1 MWTDSLSLSEAKYTE
16 KVLKE
21 LSSVHWANGLL
32 SRIHKAGGLT
42 SENMPLLFEARF
54 AYELYRKG
62 LKVEYEYP
70 AGVGDST
77 VEFRVIGSNEWLI
90 ELVSIRCSEGVKR
103 ATKQIGPI
111 YERSLS
117 TNSSDPHQSEEAEM
131 ITAEQK
137 IGEKV
142 FAGKKPTK
150 FPPVGDAYHLIVT
163 DIRGYL
169 DQGGD
174 IHDYRHMAY
183 GYSGIE
189 PSEYKDMLIRFWEIK
204 PGRKE
209 PIKGLFEKNNP
220 IKASK
225 YIRERI
231 HFIGFVREKEYVEGE
246 LADRTYYFGNPHL
259 FKSNKET
266 KRAYQT
272 YPLAKEIK
280 W

>member
-1 MWTDSLSLSEAKYTE
+1 
-16 KVLKE
+16 
-21 LSSVHWANGLL
+21 
-32 SRIHKAGGLT
+32 
-42 SENMPLLFEARF
+42 
-54 AYELYRKG
+54 
-62 LKVEYEYP
+62 
-70 AGVGDST
+70 
-77 VEFRVIGSNEWLI
+77 
-90 ELVSIRCSEGVKR
+90 
-103 ATKQIGPI
+103 
-111 YERSLS
+111 
-117 TNSSDPHQSEEAEM
+117 
-131 ITAEQK
+131 
-137 IGEKV
+137 
-142 FAGKKPTK
+142 
-150 FPPVGDAYHLIVT
+150 
-163 DIRGYL
+163 
-169 DQGGD
+169 
-174 IHDYRHMAY
+174 MAY

-246 LADRTYYFGNPHL
+246 LADRTYYLGNPHL
-259 FKSNKET
+259 FKSNKEI